1 VTVKVI
7 PEVQSRMVTIDGER
21 FYEVNGRLYPSVTTI
36 LSVVAKPALVK
47 WAKRTAIDF
56 VRSAVGDAPFV
67 TKEELD
73 AILDRALDEPERI
86 KKAAADRGTALH
98 EGIADR
104 AREGVG
110 QEADVLRSLGLA
122 VIATEVTIYSDR
134 GFAGTAD
141 VIAVNHHGRLV
152 VIDWKS
158 GGVWPEHAMQVA
170 AYRLAIAEMTKRPV
184 GAAYVIG
191 LKGKQPAVHR
201 VSIEPATRGF
211 LGTLELYRALRGE
224 ELLSLERTTR

>member
-1 VTVKVI
+1 MTVKVI
-7 PEVQSRMVTIDGER
+7 PEVQSRRVTIDGER

-67 TKEELD
+67 TKEELEE
-73 AILDRALDEPERI
+73 ILDRALVEPERI
-86 KKAAADRGTALH
+86 KNAAAGRGTALH

-110 QEADVLRSLGLA
+110 QEFEVLRRLGLA
-122 VIATEVTIYSDR
+122 VIATEVTVYSER

-141 VIAVNHHGRLV
+141 VVAVDHHGRIV

-170 AYRLAIAEMTKRPV
+170 AYRLAIAEMTRRPV
-184 GAAYVIG
+184 GGAYVIG

>member
-1 VTVKVI
+1 VIDKII
-7 PEVQSRMVTIDGER
+7 PEVESRRITIDGER

-47 WAKRTAIDF
+47 WAKKTAIDF
-56 VRSAVGDAPFV
+56 VRAAVGDAPFV

-73 AILDRALDEPERI
+73 AILDRALGEPERI
-86 KKAAADRGTALH
+86 KNAAADRGTALH

-104 AREGVG
+104 AKEGIG
-110 QEADVLRSLGLA
+110 QESEILRRLGLA
-122 VIATEVTIYSDR
+122 VIATEVTVHSEL

-141 VIAVNHHGRLV
+141 VIAVDHHGRLV
-152 VIDWKS
+152 VVDWKS

-170 AYRLAIAEMTKRPV
+170 AYRLAVAEMTRRPV
-184 GAAYVIG
+184 GGAYVIG

-201 VSIEPATRGF
+201 VSVEPATRGF

>member
-1 VTVKVI
+1 VTAKII
-7 PEVQSRMVTIDGER
+7 PEAQSRRVTINGER
-21 FYEVNGRLYPSVTTI
+21 FYEVNGKLYPSVTTI

-56 VRSAVGDAPFV
+56 VRSAIGDAPFV
-67 TKEELD
+67 TREDLEE
-73 AILDRALDEPERI
+73 ILDRALEEPERI
-86 KKAAADRGTALH
+86 KSAAAGRGTALH

-104 AREGVG
+104 AKEGVG
-110 QEADVLRSLGLA
+110 QESEVLRHLGLA
-122 VIATEVTIYSDR
+122 VIETEVTVYSER

-141 VIAVNHHGRLV
+141 VIAVDHHGRLV
-152 VIDWKS
+152 VVDWKS

-170 AYRLAIAEMTKRPV
+170 AYRLAIAEMTRRPV
-184 GAAYVIG
+184 GDAYVIG